1 MGNFM
6 KKRKLLSVAVVAAL
20 SQSAIA
26 YAADAYNNY
35 QIITT
40 PLIKGDYQYDKNT
53 ILNGGINMSGGA
65 ILI

>member
-1 MGNFM
+1 M

-26 YAADAYNNY
+26 YAYNNY

-53 ILNGGINMSGGA
+53 ILNGGINMSGGV